1 MSENISP
8 SPAYTMGYTP
18 EFLQL
23 LGRRNAETHA
33 AYLLSHLDPGMR
45 VLDFGCGPGTIT
57 VGLAQA
63 VPMGEVHGV
72 DMEHSQ
78 IELARAAAS
87 AGGHHNAEFH
97 VGNVYELPFEDN
109 SFDAAHCHA
118 VLMHVPETLRALQ
131 EVKRVLK
138 PEGIIGGREM
148 IASSSF
154 SEPMGETT
162 DEAWATFIK
171 LLEANGGHPEM
182 GKELKSHLL
191 DVGFVDIRASGSFD
205 YFSSP
210 ADIAFLHAFI
220 IDWFFMPRVVE
231 AATQLG
237 LATREQFDRWRLEM
251 DQWKDEPGAVGGLAF
266 GEAIGRKPR

>member
-1 MSENISP
+1 MSEYTSP

-33 AYLLSHLDPGMR
+33 AYLLSHLEPGMR

-78 IELARAAAS
+78 IDLARAAAS

-118 VLMHVPETLRALQ
+118 VLMHVPDTLRALQ

-191 DVGFVDIRASGSFD
+191 DAGFVDIRASGSFD

-237 LATREQFDRWRLEM
+237 LATHEQFDRWRLEM

>member
-1 MSENISP
+1 MSENTSP

-33 AYLLSHLDPGMR
+33 AYLLSHLEPGMR

-78 IELARAAAS
+78 IDLARAAAS

-97 VGNVYELPFEDN
+97 VGNVFELPFEDN

-118 VLMHVPETLRALQ
+118 VLMHVPDTLRALQ

-191 DVGFVDIRASGSFD
+191 DAGFVDIRASGSFD

-220 IDWFFMPRVVE
+220 VDWFFMPRVVE

>member
-1 MSENISP
+1 MSENIPP

-23 LGRRNAETHA
+23 LERRNAETHA
-33 AYLLSHLDPGMR
+33 AYLLSHLEPGMK

-63 VPMGEVHGV
+63 VPLGEVHGV

-78 IELARAAAS
+78 IDLARAAAS

-118 VLMHVPETLRALQ
+118 VLMHVPDTLRALQ

-191 DVGFVDIRASGSFD
+191 DAGFVDIRASGSFD

-237 LATREQFDRWRLEM
+237 LATHEQFDRWRLEM

>member
-1 MSENISP
+1 MSENTSP

-33 AYLLSHLDPGMR
+33 AYLLSHLEPGMK

-63 VPMGEVHGV
+63 VPIGEVHGV

-78 IELARAAAS
+78 IDLARAAAS

-118 VLMHVPETLRALQ
+118 VLMHVPDTLRALQ

-191 DVGFVDIRASGSFD
+191 DAGFVDIRASGSFD
-205 YFSSP
+205 SFSSP

-237 LATREQFDRWRLEM
+237 LATHEQFDRWRLEM

-266 GEAIGRKPR
+266 GEAIGRKPS